1 MKLLKTFAV
10 GLLAAAVPSMA
21 SAATTPI
28 VAHLTNPTTTLNC
41 ENLSKLVSGNGNSLF
56 NGAPAVL
63 VAPEPSAYALG
74 ICAMLLFLVLK
85 RRRAI
90 KAKLLS

>member
-10 GLLAAAVPSMA
+10 GLLAAAMPSMA

-28 VAHLTNPTTTLNC
+28 IAHLTDSTATLNC
-41 ENLSKLVSGNGNSLF
+41 ENLSKLVSGNSLF
-56 NGAPAVL
+56 DGAPAVL

-90 KAKLLS
+90 KAKLLN